1 MHNSLHVLFVGLTDP
16 FPPTNGQRLRDW
28 FLLKA
33 LAREGHVV
41 SLICF
46 TDSPPTAETLTALRE
61 VCPTVETVPAPQN
74 HESLLSSYGA
84 RLKATMSSMPYG
96 AWRFRSSAMSNAI
109 TRHLR
114 RERTDVVICDDIYT
128 IHNIPPCPVPVLL
141 NKHDITHVILGRYLR
156 HQRNPFVK
164 AYGWTEYGKLKRWEL
179 AACRTAAG
187 VIACSELDREIL
199 EDYCPGLRVAV
210 APNIIDP
217 DDYSVSDHD
226 DGRTALYVGAM
237 DWYPNQD
244 AVEFFARR
252 ILPSLRRSV
261 PGIRFVVAGR
271 NPTDSFRRK
280 FHEIPD
286 ILFTGTVADIRTEIA
301 KATVCVVP
309 LRIGSGT
316 RLKILEAAAMGKAV
330 VSTTLGAEGLDFAP
344 NEQIVLADE
353 PIDFARAV
361 ADLFGDAAR
370 RRALGMAARARVQAL
385 YSLPVLERSL
395 RDAFKE
401 LVECNIAHSGTPI
414 APNSGPTKRP

>member
-1 MHNSLHVLFVGLTDP
+1 MRNSLHVLFVGLTDP

-46 TDSPPTAETLTALRE
+46 ADSPPTGETVTTLRE
-61 VCPTVETVPAPQN
+61 VCATVETVPAPQS
-74 HESLLSSYGA
+74 HPSFLSSYSA
-84 RLKATMSSMPYG
+84 RLKAAMSSMPYG
-96 AWRFRSSAMSNAI
+96 AWRFRSAAMSKAI
-109 TRHLR
+109 TRHLC
-114 RERTDVVICDDIYT
+114 RESAHVVICDDIYT

-156 HQRNPFVK
+156 RQQNPFVK
-164 AYGWTEYGKLKRWEL
+164 VYGWTEYGKLKRWEL

-187 VIACSELDREIL
+187 IIACSELDRKIL

-210 APNIIDP
+210 APNIIDT
-217 DDYSVSDHD
+217 DDYSVSDQD

-244 AVEFFARR
+244 AVEFFVRR

-261 PGIRFVVAGR
+261 PGVRFVVAGR
-271 NPTDSFRRK
+271 NPADSFRRK
-280 FHEIPD
+280 FDDAPD
-286 ILFTGTVADIRTEIA
+286 IVFTGTVADIRTEIA

-330 VSTTLGAEGLDFAP
+330 VSTTLGAEGLDFVP
-344 NEQIVLADE
+344 NEEIVVADE
-353 PIDFARAV
+353 PTDFARVV

-370 RRALGMAARARVQAL
+370 RRALGAAARARVQAR
-385 YSLPVLERSL
+385 YSLPVLQRSL
-395 RDAFKE
+395 RDAFDE
-401 LVECNIAHSGTPI
+401 LIENTTSRSRMLT
-414 APNSGPTKRP
+414 APNGRPTRRA